1 MRLFTYLFVA
11 AAAGSLGAGTTWYY
25 YSSRMSLD
33 ESAQKRVIGSKE
45 ETIRELVSAQGELK
59 ASVARTQA
67 LQASLES
74 SVAAER
80 ARFAELQRKLWDVI
94 AQNRALVRKV
104 ALLRQVEG
112 RNDELQRKLQ
122 ENVQRNQELSAQL
135 FSLEAKL
142 NAATTK
148 PSEGGKELARVM
160 GDGRGDGRIND
171 LETWV
176 AWLKTKDEL
185 NQLELNKRQD
195 KIRSLEGEIR
205 KREDKLALSV
215 GQFKEME
222 RDSAMLRE
230 RNVALQIDRENLI
243 SDLNAARA
251 ELSQMQEKL
260 SQIGKLLLLSQ
271 QAAEPPAAVKRV
283 DVEVQGVGAVKK

>member
-33 ESAQKRVIGSKE
+33 ASAQKRAIGSKE
-45 ETIRELVSAQGELK
+45 ETIRDLAQAQSELK
-59 ASVARTQA
+59 TSLARTQA

-80 ARFAELQRKLWDVI
+80 ARFSELQRKLWEVI

-112 RNDELQRKLQ
+112 RNEDLQRKLQ

-135 FSLEAKL
+135 FALEAKL

-148 PSEGGKELARVM
+148 FSDGGKELARVM
-160 GDGRGDGRIND
+160 GDGRGEGRIND

-205 KREDKLALSV
+205 QREDKLALSLSH
-215 GQFKEME
+215 FKEME

-271 QAAEPPAAVKRV
+271 QAAEPAAVKRV
-283 DVEVQGVGAVKK
+283 DVEVQGVEAAKK

>member
-25 YSSRMSLD
+25 YSSRMNLD

-59 ASVARTQA
+59 AALARTQA
-67 LQASLES
+67 LQISLES

-80 ARFAELQRKLWDVI
+80 ARFAELQRKLWEVI

-112 RNDELQRKLQ
+112 RNEELQRKLQ

-205 KREDKLALSV
+205 KREDKLALSL

>member
-25 YSSRMSLD
+25 YSSRMNLD
-33 ESAQKRVIGSKE
+33 ESAQKRGIGSKE

-59 ASVARTQA
+59 AALARTQA
-67 LQASLES
+67 LQISLES

-80 ARFAELQRKLWDVI
+80 ARFAELQRKLWEVI

-112 RNDELQRKLQ
+112 RNEELQRKLQ

-205 KREDKLALSV
+205 KREDKLALSL